1 MVPPELYSHRLVSG
15 GGFAHAPTKAV
26 CVGQNYAA
34 HARELG
40 NTVPDEPLLF
50 IKPLTAM
57 RGFGETL
64 SLATRFGSH
73 HYETEMT
80 LLIGDALCRAT
91 PHEARAAV
99 AGVGVGLDLTRRE
112 LQTELRGRGHPW
124 ERCKGF
130 DGACVLS
137 PFAPCDQSLDLQ
149 DRRLRL
155 WRNGELV
162 QDGHTADM
170 VFSAAA
176 LLADISH
183 TFTLLPGDV
192 VMTGT
197 PEGVG
202 PLAPGDWLEASLE
215 GLVWASTRVVAQED
229 P

>member
-15 GGFAHAPTKAV
+15 GEFHHVPTKAV

-40 NTVPDEPLLF
+40 NAVPDEPLLF

-57 RGFGETL
+57 RAFGDTL
-64 SLATRFGSH
+64 PLATRFGSH

-80 LLIGDALCRAT
+80 LLIGQTLCCASADA
-91 PHEARAAV
+91 ARAAV

-137 PFAPCDQSLDLQ
+137 PFAPCDDTLDLQ
-149 DRRLRL
+149 DQHLRL

-170 VFSAAA
+170 VFPAAQ

-183 TFTLLPGDV
+183 SFTLLPGDV

-197 PEGVG
+197 PEGAG
-202 PLAPGDWLEASLE
+202 ALEPGDWLEASLE
-215 GLVWASTRVVAQED
+215 GRVWASTRIRAQET